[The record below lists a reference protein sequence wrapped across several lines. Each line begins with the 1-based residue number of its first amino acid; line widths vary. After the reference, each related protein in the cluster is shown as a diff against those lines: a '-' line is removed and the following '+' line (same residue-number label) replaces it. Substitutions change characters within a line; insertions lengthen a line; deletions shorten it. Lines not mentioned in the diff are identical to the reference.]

1 MNIQTERLENHVA
14 RLTVAVEGDQ
24 WEQAK
29 HKAARKLSQ
38 RYRIPGFRK
47 GKAPYNVVLRFIGEA
62 PIVESAIETLGNEIY
77 KDVLK
82 EADIN
87 PYTSGS
93 IENFELE
100 PQPTYTFTVPLQPEV
115 ELGNYRTVRLDFE
128 TPEVTDEQVNEAM
141 QQLRQQHALVED
153 STQPV
158 AVNNRITVDV
168 HSEFADDA
176 PETTSSEESEESDT
190 EDDEENTVP
199 QKGDN
204 FAHRHDAVMN
214 LDPEREPLL
223 PGFINAMVGANV
235 NEEREFELT
244 IPEDDEDYKGLG
256 GRKVHFHITVKKVQV
271 VTLPELN
278 DDFAARATKDEDEP
292 LTLLQLRVK
301 LREDLQ
307 KEANRLAE
315 NNYANLVLDA
325 ITEQATVHYPEAML
339 DDRIH
344 EMIDNFDAQLQRQG
358 INLET
363 YQKVMGITHEQL
375 HEEYHDE
382 AVASLKRSLVLG
394 ELLVKEDIT
403 LKDEDV
409 QAEVEK
415 TLAQFGEQAEAFRKF
430 LDTPQ
435 QRSSIAN
442 SLLYDRIMSRL
453 AQIGKGEAP
462 DIEAVEATLSVV
474 AEAPKTAETNAE
486 TVVTEESLSDAIDT
500 NNVEQSE

>member
-1 MNIQTERLENHVA
+1 MKSLNIQTERLENHVA
-14 RLTVAVEGDQ
+14 RLTVAVEGNQ

-29 HKAARKLSQ
+29 QKAARQLSQ

-47 GKAPYNVVLRFIGEA
+47 GKAPYNVVLRFIGE
-62 PIVESAIETLGNEIY
+62 PSIVEAAIESLGNEIY

-87 PYTSGS
+87 PYTSGA

-115 ELGNYRTVRLDFE
+115 ELGDYRTVRVAFKAA
-128 TPEVTDEQVNEAM
+128 EVTDDQVNDAM
-141 QQLRQQHALVED
+141 QELRQQNAVVED

-158 AVNNRITVDV
+158 AAGNRITIDI

-176 PETTSSEESEESDT
+176 PEAAVAEEEESDT
-190 EDDEENTVP
+190 EDDEEDKENAIP

-204 FAHRHDAVMN
+204 FAHRHDAVIN

-235 NEEREFELT
+235 DEEREFELT
-244 IPEDDEDYKGLG
+244 VPEDDENYKNIG
-256 GRKVHFHITVKKVQV
+256 GRKVQFHITVKKVQV

-278 DDFAARATKDEDEP
+278 DDFAARVTKDEDEP
-292 LTLLQLRVK
+292 QTLLQLRVK

-307 KEANRLAE
+307 KEANRIAE
-315 NNYANLVLDA
+315 NAYANEVLDA
-325 ITEQATVHYPEAML
+325 IVIQATAHFPEAML
-339 DDRIH
+339 SDRIH

-375 HEEYHDE
+375 HEQYHDE
-382 AVASLKRSLVLG
+382 AVASLNRSLVLG
-394 ELLVKEDIT
+394 ELLVKEDVT
-403 LKDEDV
+403 LKDADID
-409 QAEVEK
+409 AEIEK

-442 SLLYDRIMSRL
+442 NLLYDRIMTRL
-453 AQIGKGEAP
+453 AKIGKGESLDEVEDVQP
-462 DIEAVEATLSVV
+462 EASNAQETI
-474 AEAPKTAETNAE
+474 AEA
-486 TVVTEESLSDAIDT
+486 VVTEESASDATDT
-500 NNVEQSE
+500 DNVEESE